1 MFGILRRGGAPFFAI
16 YLIAFLYAL
25 HYSLP
30 LYINSSFLEQSLRE
44 GTVGV
49 IYALGSL
56 LALFLLPRFP
66 KILSVF
72 GNYAV
77 TLSVFAI
84 VALSLVLLAF
94 SSEIVFIVPLFIFIQ
109 ILIPLGLFS
118 LDVFAET
125 FSDNAQTGTIRG
137 FLLTVVNIAVLTG
150 AFLAGVILNNG
161 NFWKIYLV
169 AAILLIPAFF
179 VVAKYL
185 KNFKD
190 PGYKEAAF
198 WGTLRDIVL
207 ARHPNDPLRHSL
219 TSDFLLRFFYTWMII
234 YTPIYLN
241 KYVGLPWNEIGVILA
256 IALVPFILFE
266 IPVGKLVDKKIHEK
280 WIMAIGFFI
289 AAFFTATIFFIESAS
304 LPLWAVIL
312 FGTRV
317 GASFIEIAS
326 ESYFFKHIGATD
338 TAILSAFRSLGPLA
352 FVMGPLCAS
361 VILFFAPIQY
371 LFLALS
377 LILVAGVLNSFLIPE
392 HPKKS
397 I

>member
-94 SSEIVFIVPLFIFIQ
+94 SSEIVFIVPLFIFIK

-137 FLLTVVNIAVLTG
+137 FLLTVVNIAVLMG

-179 VVAKYL
+179 VVAK
-185 KNFKD
+185 
-190 PGYKEAAF
+190 
-198 WGTLRDIVL
+198 
-207 ARHPNDPLRHSL
+207 
-219 TSDFLLRFFYTWMII
+219 
-234 YTPIYLN
+234 
-241 KYVGLPWNEIGVILA
+241 
-256 IALVPFILFE
+256 
-266 IPVGKLVDKKIHEK
+266 
-280 WIMAIGFFI
+280 
-289 AAFFTATIFFIESAS
+289 
-304 LPLWAVIL
+304 
-312 FGTRV
+312 
-317 GASFIEIAS
+317 
-326 ESYFFKHIGATD
+326 
-338 TAILSAFRSLGPLA
+338 
-352 FVMGPLCAS
+352 
-361 VILFFAPIQY
+361 
-371 LFLALS
+371 
-377 LILVAGVLNSFLIPE
+377 
-392 HPKKS
+392 
-397 I
+397 